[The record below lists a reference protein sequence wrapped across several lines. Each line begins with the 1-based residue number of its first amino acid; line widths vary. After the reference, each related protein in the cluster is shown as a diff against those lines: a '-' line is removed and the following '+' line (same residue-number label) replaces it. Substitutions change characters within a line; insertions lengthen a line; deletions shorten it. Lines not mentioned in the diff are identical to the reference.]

1 MVQKIPIDSVFS
13 KLTYVKT
20 HRTATQLILPMLYK
34 QCHCHHQNYTH
45 ILTHCLPL
53 CFCFFQA
60 CCETSH
66 PVCYEYK
73 CKMGARSISELSE
86 TAPTPTHPN
95 LIFTF
100 HCIWICLLASL
111 LSTTAGEHN
120 MLQRL
125 LCSDGINMSGFNLY
139 SLNDIS

>member
-1 MVQKIPIDSVFS
+1 MPVPYKHC
-13 KLTYVKT
+13 
-20 HRTATQLILPMLYK
+20 HR
-34 QCHCHHQNYTH
+34 HHQNYIH
-45 ILTHCLPL
+45 LNAPSSL
-53 CFCFFQA
+53 FVFFVLQA

-73 CKMGARSISELSE
+73 CKMGACSISEISE

-111 LSTTAGEHN
+111 LSTTAGQHN
-120 MLQRL
+120 MRLRL
-125 LCSDGINMSGFNLY
+125 LCSDGINVPWFNLY
-139 SLNDIS
+139 SLNDISWGAFSYYWSSMSG

>member
-1 MVQKIPIDSVFS
+1 MIS

-20 HRTATQLILPMLYK
+20 HGNCYLANVQYAYAIQTLSLSPSKLHTYLNALSSSS
-34 QCHCHHQNYTH
+34 
-45 ILTHCLPL
+45 
-53 CFCFFQA
+53 FFFLQA
-60 CCETSH
+60 YCETSH
-66 PVCYEYK
+66 PMCYEYK

-86 TAPTPTHPN
+86 TAPTPAHPN

-125 LCSDGINMSGFNLY
+125 LCSDGINVSWFNLY
-139 SLNDIS
+139 PMNHIS

>member
-1 MVQKIPIDSVFS
+1 MSN
-13 KLTYVKT
+13 
-20 HRTATQLILPMLYK
+20 HMGAATQLMFSMPMPYK
-34 QCHCHHQNYTH
+34 YCHCHHQNCIH

-53 CFCFFQA
+53 HFFFLLQA

-100 HCIWICLLASL
+100 HRIQICLLASL

-125 LCSDGINMSGFNLY
+125 LCSDGINVSWFNLY
-139 SLNDIS
+139 SMNHIS